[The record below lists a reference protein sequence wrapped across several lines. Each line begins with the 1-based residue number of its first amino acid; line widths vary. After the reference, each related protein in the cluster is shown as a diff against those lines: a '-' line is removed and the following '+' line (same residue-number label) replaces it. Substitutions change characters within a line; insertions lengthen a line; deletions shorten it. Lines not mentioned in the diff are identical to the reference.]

1 MYEVFQAPIDLT
13 ADIPISSIFYY
24 ALQGSKYMPNSTKAR
39 HTQMLAE
46 DLKAYYS
53 EMEVLDAMEN
63 PEKYKSLTVRLYGF
77 SEYFISLPKW
87 QQIAVLNRTEYSI

>member
-1 MYEVFQAPIDLT
+1 MGGLHIG
-13 ADIPISSIFYY
+13 ISVINRET
-24 ALQGSKYMPNSTKAR
+24 L
-39 HTQMLAE
+39 
-46 DLKAYYS
+46 
-53 EMEVLDAMEN
+53 LDAMEN